1 MKPRAARDEDAL
13 SLQSHGGHSSLADM
27 QGDLHAWLDAAS
39 GTDEEFVDRIW
50 SLVLR
55 RAPEPDGRERALVKL
70 REGTLSR
77 AGLLQE
83 LGGSDEFRGVVLLD
97 AGLARAAAERAH
109 EGRPRELHAP
119 SGSDE
124 RALEIPWSLARYRGE
139 QRVLDIGYAFAEPA
153 YLAGLAALGAA
164 ELVGAD
170 LARAD
175 VPGLR
180 SVVADVREL
189 PFPDASFD
197 LAFCISTLE
206 HVGRDNEVYDVD
218 AARDDAGDEAALRE
232 LRRVLT
238 KDGRLLVSVPTGGH
252 EDQGWQVVRTP
263 DDWVA
268 LFERSGFL
276 VYEDELYVRGADGW
290 RSAPLGQAR
299 AARYGSGGPGAGA
312 VLLAELHPDSFGG
325 KMRLAMRDVR
335 HRDEV
340 RRSTI
345 A

>member
-1 MKPRAARDEDAL
+1 
-13 SLQSHGGHSSLADM
+13 M
-27 QGDLHAWLDAAS
+27 QGDLRAWLDAAA

-50 SLVLR
+50 PLVLR
-55 RAPEPDGRERALVKL
+55 RAPEPDGRERALAKL
-70 REGTLSR
+70 SEGTLSR

-83 LGGSDEFRGVVLLD
+83 LAGSDEFVGVVLLD
-97 AGLARAAAERAH
+97 AGLARAAGERAH

-119 SGSDE
+119 AESDE
-124 RALEIPWSLARYRGE
+124 RALEIPWALARYRGE
-139 QRVLDIGYAFAEPA
+139 QRVLDVGYAFAEPA

-170 LARAD
+170 LAQAE

-189 PFPDASFD
+189 PFPDASFE

-218 AARDDAGDEAALRE
+218 AARDDSGDEAALRE
-232 LRRVLT
+232 LHRVLA
-238 KDGRLLVSVPTGGH
+238 KDGRLLVSVPTGEP
-252 EDQGWQVVRTP
+252 EDQGWQIVRAP

-276 VYEDELYVRGADGW
+276 VYEDELYVRAAEGW
-290 RSAPLGQAR
+290 RTATLAEAR
-299 AARYGSGGPGAGA
+299 AARYGAGGPGAGA
-312 VLLAELHPDSFGG
+312 VLLAELHPVSVGG
-325 KMRLAMRDVR
+325 RLRLAVRDVR

-340 RRSTI
+340 RRSTRK
-345 A
+345 